1 MARIIYQ
8 KGFSKVHV
16 TTLSV

>member
-1 MARIIYQ
+1 VSNSAASR

-16 TTLSV
+16 T